1 MPTEPVIS
9 VRGEAVLEVEPEIA
23 VVWVLV
29 MARDK
34 DRRRAVDA
42 LAERTKRVTAQVKG
56 FGGAIEKLDSGRVSV
71 QPEFASGKPRERIT
85 GYVAQA
91 NVTATVTD
99 FDVLGDLVTGL
110 ADQDMVSVTGPDWRL
125 RPGSPVHRQARLAA
139 AKDATQ
145 RAREYAEAFGGTIT
159 GLTEAADT
167 GLLAAPAPQPHVYR
181 AQAVGLRATP
191 AAVGEGTPEFNFDPA
206 KQTVSAQIEAR
217 FTMTAP
223 TFDQ

>member
-23 VVWVLV
+23 VVMVLA

-34 DRRRAVDA
+34 DRRRAVAA
-42 LAERTKRVTAQVKG
+42 LAERTKRVTAQIKG
-56 FGGAIEKLDSGRVSV
+56 YGGAVEKLDSGRVSV
-71 QPEFASGKPRERIT
+71 RPEFTSGKPRERIT

-91 NVTATVTD
+91 SVTATVTD
-99 FDVLGDLVTGL
+99 FDVLGELVAGL
-110 ADQDMVSVTGPDWRL
+110 ADQEMVSVNGPGWGL
-125 RPGSPVHRQARLAA
+125 RPGSPVHREARLAA

-145 RAREYAEAFGGTIT
+145 RAREYAEAFGGRIT
-159 GLTEAADT
+159 GLTEVADT
-167 GLLAAPAPQPHVYR
+167 GLLAAPQPQPHVYR
-181 AQAVGLRATP
+181 AQAVGLRAT
-191 AAVGEGTPEFNFDPA
+191 AAAGEGVPEFDFEPA

-223 TFDQ
+223 TFGQ

>member
-9 VRGEAVLEVEPEIA
+9 VRGEAVLEVDPEIA
-23 VVWVLV
+23 VVWVSVL
-29 MARDK
+29 ARDK
-34 DRRRAVDA
+34 DRRRAVEA
-42 LAERTKRVTAQVKG
+42 LAERTKQVTAQIKG

-71 QPEFASGKPRERIT
+71 QPEFASGKPRERVT

-91 NVTATVTD
+91 SVTATVTD
-99 FDVLGDLVTGL
+99 FDVLGDLVAGL
-110 ADQDMVSVTGPDWRL
+110 ANQEMVSVNGPDWRL

-167 GLLAAPAPQPHVYR
+167 GLLAAPQPSPHVYG
-181 AQAVGLRATP
+181 AVSLRA
-191 AAVGEGTPEFNFDPA
+191 AAAAPGDGGPEFDFEPA

>member
-9 VRGEAVLEVEPEIA
+9 VRGEAVLEVDPEIA
-23 VVWVLV
+23 VVWVSV

-42 LAERTKRVTAQVKG
+42 LAGRTKRVTAQIKG
-56 FGGAIEKLDSGRVSV
+56 YGGAIEKVDSGRVSV

-91 NVTATVTD
+91 NVTATVAD
-99 FDVLGDLVTGL
+99 FDVLGELVAGL
-110 ADQDMVSVTGPDWRL
+110 AGSDMVAVTGPDWRL
-125 RPGSPVHRQARLAA
+125 RPASPVYREARLAA
-139 AKDATQ
+139 AKDATR
-145 RAREYAEAFGGTIT
+145 RAREYAEAFGGSVT
-159 GLTEAADT
+159 GLVEVADT
-167 GLLAAPAPQPHVYR
+167 GLLDAAQPQQHVFR
-181 AQAVGLRATP
+181 AAASLQAASGDPGL
-191 AAVGEGTPEFNFDPA
+191 GFDFEPS

-223 TFDQ
+223 TFDR

>member
-9 VRGEAVLEVEPEIA
+9 VRGEAVLEVDPEIA
-23 VVWVLV
+23 VVWVSV

-34 DRRRAVDA
+34 DRRRAVEA
-42 LAERTKRVTAQVKG
+42 LADRTNRVTAQIKG

-71 QPEFASGKPRERIT
+71 RPEFASGKPRERIT

-91 NVTATVTD
+91 NVTTTVTG
-99 FDVLGDLVTGL
+99 FDVLGDLVGGL
-110 ADQDMVSVTGPDWRL
+110 AGQEMVAVGGPDWGL
-125 RPGSPVHRQARLAA
+125 RPGSPVHREARLAA

-145 RAREYAEAFGGTIT
+145 RAREYAEAFGGSVT
-159 GLTEAADT
+159 GLIEVADT
-167 GLLAAPAPQPHVYR
+167 GLLDAAPPQPQRMAY
-181 AQAVGLRATP
+181 
-191 AAVGEGTPEFNFDPA
+191 AAARLAPGAGDQPEFDFEPA

-223 TFDQ
+223 TVGQ

>member
-9 VRGEAVLEVEPEIA
+9 VRGEAFLEVEPEIA
-23 VVWVLV
+23 VVWVSV

-42 LAERTKRVTAQVKG
+42 LAERTKRVTAQIKG
-56 FGGAIEKLDSGRVSV
+56 YGGAIEKLDSGRVSV

-85 GYVAQA
+85 GYMAQA
-91 NVTATVTD
+91 SVTATVTD

-110 ADQDMVSVTGPDWRL
+110 ADQEMVSVAGPDWRL

-145 RAREYAEAFGGTIT
+145 RAREYAEAFGGSVT
-159 GLTEAADT
+159 GLIEVADT
-167 GLLAAPAPQPHVYR
+167 GLLDAAAPQPQRMSYAAAR
-181 AQAVGLRATP
+181 LAPGQAGPGDQP
-191 AAVGEGTPEFNFDPA
+191 AFDFEPA

-223 TFDQ
+223 TFNQ